1 MDKQKTI
8 TLVELI
14 IIFFIIIMLSA
25 SVFVTYLNFVKN
37 YNTKSTKENHLTI
50 ISIINSENKECL
62 QGSKEWIWNDKITI
76 ICGSILIDNKIDK
89 FFNDT
94 IKLKNPYDKGNA
106 VYKVSSMPNTL
117 KPGINYIMLNRDN
130 NRMKVSTLLEYDG
143 KLLETVKHFK

>member
-1 MDKQKTI
+1 MDKQKKI
-8 TLVELI
+8 TFVELI

-25 SVFVTYLNFVKN
+25 TIFVTYLNFLKN
-37 YNTKSTKENHLTI
+37 YNTKSIRKNHLTI

-76 ICGSILIDNKIDK
+76 TCGSILIDNKIDK

-117 KPGINYIMLNRDN
+117 KPGINYIILNRDT
-130 NRMKVSTLLEYDG
+130 NRLKVITLLEYDG